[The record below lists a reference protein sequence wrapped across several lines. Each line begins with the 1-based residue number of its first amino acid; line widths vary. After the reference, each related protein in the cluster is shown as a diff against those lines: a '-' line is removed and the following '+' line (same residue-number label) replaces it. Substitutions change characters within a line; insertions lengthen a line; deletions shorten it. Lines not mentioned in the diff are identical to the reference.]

1 MTVPLSE
8 AVARRSPLGDKDR
21 RAIGV
26 LCAEMMFTGERARVS
41 KRRTSPVCCEGPG
54 AVLGW
59 GLWEGL
65 KVGDVEFGWGK
76 TR

>member
-8 AVARRSPLGDKDR
+8 AVARRSPLGDKER

-26 LCAEMMFTGERARVS
+26 LCAEMIFTGERASVS
-41 KRRTSPVCCEGPG
+41 KSRTSRVCCVGPG
-54 AVLGW
+54 AVLCW

-65 KVGDVEFGWGK
+65 KVGEVEFGWGN